1 MGEPLRGHRS
11 REGKHRLHSGL
22 PLLWTV
28 GLATDTQLES
38 EVQVAKFQ
46 EELRLE
52 KDVPVSTTVLALGL
66 ADRPGGQGNKLE
78 ALDHCSAKLRREHTA
93 MN

>member
-1 MGEPLRGHRS
+1 MGNPT
-11 REGKHRLHSGL
+11 EGITAEKGSTGLHSGL

-28 GLATDTQLES
+28 GLATDAQLEV

-66 ADRPGGQGNKLE
+66 ADKLGGQGNKLE
-78 ALDHCSAKLRREHTA
+78 ALAHCSAKLRAHTTVD
-93 MN
+93 